1 MIIRHCAKLIG
12 ASLLEVRFLLNTIKN
27 RHRRSDVGFL
37 IRLIGK
43 RLKAVTA
50 RRPQSGTRRRPLRL
64 QNSPQESF
72 ADGAS
77 LLEVRFLLNTI
88 KNRHRRS
95 DVGFLIRL
103 IGKRLKAVTAR
114 RPQSGTRRRPLRLQ
128 NSPQESFADGA
139 SLLEVRFLLN
149 TIKNRHRRSDVGFL
163 IRLIGIEPTTTRR
176 RRPVLYPLSY
186 RRRYCKRY
194 DNRNLNP

>member
-1 MIIRHCAKLIG
+1 MKINIKCPGDSEKFQISGRYK
-12 ASLLEVRFLLNTIKN
+12 EKN
-27 RHRRSDVGFL
+27 RHRKSDVGFF

-50 RRPQSGTRRRPLRL
+50 RRPQSSTRRRPLRL

-88 KNRHRRS
+88 KNRHRKS
-95 DVGFLIRL
+95 DVGF
-103 IGKRLKAVTAR
+103 
-114 RPQSGTRRRPLRLQ
+114 
-128 NSPQESFADGA
+128 F
-139 SLLEVRFLLN
+139 
-149 TIKNRHRRSDVGFL
+149 

-186 RRRYCKRY
+186 RRRYCKRRFAVY
-194 DNRNLNP
+194 NLFLKYSIVDLSPSSSITCGSQESFCLARVMSGLRLVGSSFGRGL